1 MSAFSE
7 AGFRGTTTEA
17 KTSGGPGTPTRW
29 TACLLVI
36 AIAIAVAPPPRTAAA
51 PVDVSPPPILQWFES
66 SYASIESRIADVF
79 MAGYGFVWIPPPFR
93 ADSGNGSVGYD
104 VYDRFDLGTPGNPTL
119 YGTEERLKSLARM
132 LHRAGL
138 DLHVDFIIN
147 HNGFSTL
154 GTPGFAQAGGYP
166 GFAVTL
172 KNDVDGDFHS
182 AFAGG
187 PELGRLSNLIDIAHE
202 KNHRFIRSP
211 VGPDAANLP
220 AGTKPAFGRLA
231 NVPDPQNRR
240 FYPDVGHRTLMV
252 FDPRTGEQNIPVH
265 AFNLERPLDGDPVVE
280 NATGYL
286 MRNAQWLIQ
295 AIGVDGLRID
305 AAKHVQGFVLDF
317 LDRAVYRQNPRQR
330 LDGSTNHVFT
340 YSEVFDGNPAIL
352 MPHIKKTINPADPG
366 RIGGNRDT
374 LDFKLYFALKDNLE
388 QTGVQG
394 AWDRIKNAALDMV
407 DDGLHN
413 GSAGVSFAHN
423 HDVFKAFALEHVA
436 QAYTLLMPGNTV
448 VYFNGREFAADR
460 EFPKPGRG
468 DALSVGRGSL
478 LTRLL
483 AARTTHGRGNYAE
496 RWDGTDGLFAFERGG
511 SMLVLLSNRGDAGFD
526 SRTLTQ
532 VGFRPGQLLVELSG
546 NAADR
551 NVNPDRGGGRT
562 DIPPVVRVFEE
573 GGVPRVN
580 VRFQRPGT
588 ISPSGQLNFHGRGLL
603 VYGLPTPQ
611 SKTGLEITGEAAV
624 LKGQLDPANDRDNGL
639 LRQTDISVIR
649 NDRFE
654 LRLRTIPV
662 RLLGSDAL
670 RDVEADGDN
679 ALLRVD
685 AGRDVNGN
693 GAVDFRD
700 PGTTEYGFERFVTKR
715 SPLIGPGGV
724 KGPRGDGEFRQEIDA
739 TRLEEGL
746 HFLTARAYRHRT
758 DGGPAVFTD
767 FRRVIYIDR
776 RPPVSALESM
786 RRVSGEEVEVIVR
799 SQDGTADSVHVL
811 PNLAAG
817 AGEAEVLALVK
828 QGQGHAERIDR
839 ALFRVRV
846 RNLAAGPAVFTVVAL
861 EPSGTRNV
869 QRINVTIP

>member
-1 MSAFSE
+1 VTRCAFS
-7 AGFRGTTTEA
+7 
-17 KTSGGPGTPTRW
+17 
-29 TACLLVI
+29 LLVVAL
-36 AIAIAVAPPPRTAAA
+36 AIAFAPPRRTVGA

-66 SYASIESRIADVF
+66 SHQTIESRMADVF
-79 MAGYGFVWIPPPFR
+79 IAGYGFVWIPPPFR

-104 VYDRFDLGTPGNPTL
+104 VYDRFDLGQAGNPTL
-119 YGTEERLKSLARM
+119 YGTEEALKSLGRM
-132 LHRAGL
+132 VHRAGL
-138 DLHVDFIIN
+138 ELHVDFIIN
-147 HNGFSTL
+147 HNGFSNL
-154 GTPGFAQAGGYP
+154 GTAGFAQAGGYP
-166 GFAVTL
+166 GFAITL
-172 KNDVDGDFHS
+172 PNDIDGDFHS
-182 AFAGG
+182 VFAGG
-187 PELGRLSNLIDIAHE
+187 PELARLGNLIDIAHE

-211 VGPDAANLP
+211 VAPNPANLP

-231 NVPDPQNRR
+231 NAPNPENRR
-240 FYPDVGHRTLMV
+240 FYPDIGHRTVML

-265 AFNLERPLDGDPVVE
+265 AFNLERPLDGDPVIE

-286 MRNAQWLIQ
+286 MRSAQWLIQ
-295 AIGVDGLRID
+295 VIGVDGLRID

-317 LDRAVYRQNPRQR
+317 LDRAVYRQNPRPR

-340 YSEVFDGNPAIL
+340 YSEVFDANPAIL

-388 QTGVQG
+388 QTGVPG
-394 AWDRIKNAALDMV
+394 AWGRIKGAALDLV

-468 DALSVGRGSL
+468 DALSVNPGSL
-478 LTRLL
+478 VTRLVN
-483 AARTTHGRGNYAE
+483 ARTTHGRGNYAE
-496 RWDGTDGLFAFERGG
+496 RWDGTDGLFAFERAG
-511 SMLVLLSNRGDAGFD
+511 SMLVLLSNRGDGGFD

-532 VGFRPGQLLVELSG
+532 VGFKPGQLLVELSG

-551 NVNPDRGGGRT
+551 SVNPERGGGS
-562 DIPPVVRVFEE
+562 DIAPVLRVFEE
-573 GGVPRVN
+573 GGVSKVN
-580 VRFQRPGT
+580 VRFQRPAT
-588 ISPSGQLNFHGRGLL
+588 ISPGGQVNFHGRGLL

-611 SKTGLEITGEAAV
+611 SKAGLETTNEASV
-624 LKGQLDPANDRDNGL
+624 LKGQLDPSNERENGMR
-639 LRQTDISVIR
+639 RQADISVIK
-649 NDRFE
+649 NDRFVV
-654 LRLRTIPV
+654 RLRTNPV
-662 RLLGSDAL
+662 RLLGSNDL

-693 GAVDFRD
+693 GVVDFRT
-700 PGTTEYGFERFVTKR
+700 PGATEYGFERFVTKS
-715 SPLIGPGGV
+715 SPLIGPGGLN
-724 KGPRGDGEFRQEIDA
+724 GPRGDGEFRQEIDA

-767 FRRVIYIDR
+767 FKRVIYVDR
-776 RPPVSALESM
+776 RPPLSAIESV
-786 RRVSGEEVEVIVR
+786 RRVNAEEVEVVVR
-799 SQDGTADSVHVL
+799 SEDGTVDSMHVL
-811 PNLAAG
+811 ANLAAG
-817 AGEAEVLALVK
+817 TNEEEVLDRVQ
-828 QGQGHAERIDR
+828 QGQGRADRIDR
-839 ALFRVRV
+839 ARFRLRVRD
-846 RNLAAGPAVFTVVAL
+846 LGAGPAALTIVAF

-869 QRINVTIP
+869 QRINVTVP